1 MSWKLTNVDP
11 NPVYMVLRVRMLS
24 GLTSVTVHLDS
35 LEITVNS
42 TLMNV
47 PVSHVSMEVCAWIEE
62 AGKCSI
68 DE

>member
-1 MSWKLTNVDP
+1 MNVDP
-11 NPVYMVLRVRMLS
+11 SPVYMVPHVRMLS

-47 PVSHVSMEVCAWIEE
+47 PVSRVSMEVCAWMEE
-62 AGKCSI
+62 TGKHSI
-68 DE
+68 HE

>member
-1 MSWKLTNVDP
+1 MSVDP
-11 NPVYMVLRVRMLS
+11 SPVCTAPRVRMLS

-35 LEITVNS
+35 LETTVSS

-47 PVSHVSMEVCAWIEE
+47 PVSRVSMEVYAWMEE
-62 AGKCSI
+62 TGKCSL